1 MAPSDQP
8 TGKWGVSARPELGL
22 DIWVDN
28 SAAAKASGDS
38 KKKQSVLIRTISNN
52 QRVRSALFH
61 LSDEVTLIP
70 TFTQGPDFAS
80 IAQEE
85 FEEDQVVY
93 NRPYQIPMPV
103 AAAVANRTVK
113 QQRRSFTLP
122 RSREHIDNSDQ
133 ERYLGQQSNQWQQ
146 EDLISTSSRTRSR
159 SRSTSRAPG
168 RSQAAF
174 KAVES
179 VAMGLLAVFVLLI
192 AFQVLQLRV
201 VLSGSMLP
209 VLKIGDV
216 VLVENTKY
224 RKPQI
229 NDIVLYT
236 ARALDGTPVTTYAH
250 RIIGGSAQ
258 GGWTIKGD
266 NNNQPD
272 YGLKA
277 NKDVKGVVILTIP
290 KLGRLLSP
298 IPIALMLGGIWL
310 ISLSIGQLRKMF
322 SPTRDRY

>member
-1 MAPSDQP
+1 MAPLDQP
-8 TGKWGVSARPELGL
+8 TGKWVVSARPELGL

-122 RSREHIDNSDQ
+122 RSREHIGNSDQ

-146 EDLISTSSRTRSR
+146 
-159 SRSTSRAPG
+159 
-168 RSQAAF
+168 
-174 KAVES
+174 
-179 VAMGLLAVFVLLI
+179 
-192 AFQVLQLRV
+192 
-201 VLSGSMLP
+201 
-209 VLKIGDV
+209 
-216 VLVENTKY
+216 
-224 RKPQI
+224 
-229 NDIVLYT
+229 
-236 ARALDGTPVTTYAH
+236 
-250 RIIGGSAQ
+250 
-258 GGWTIKGD
+258 
-266 NNNQPD
+266 
-272 YGLKA
+272 
-277 NKDVKGVVILTIP
+277 
-290 KLGRLLSP
+290 
-298 IPIALMLGGIWL
+298 
-310 ISLSIGQLRKMF
+310 
-322 SPTRDRY
+322 

>member
-1 MAPSDQP
+1 MAPLDQP

-85 FEEDQVVY
+85 FEEDQIVY

-113 QQRRSFTLP
+113 QQRRRLTLP
-122 RSREHIDNSDQ
+122 KSWQSIDNSQSQSYQ
-133 ERYLGQQSNQWQQ
+133 EQPSNLWQQ
-146 EDLISTSSRTRSR
+146 EDLIPARSR
-159 SRSTSRAPG
+159 G
-168 RSQAAF
+168 RSAGRSKAAF

-179 VAMGLLAVFVLLI
+179 VAICL
-192 AFQVLQLRV
+192 
-201 VLSGSMLP
+201 
-209 VLKIGDV
+209 
-216 VLVENTKY
+216 
-224 RKPQI
+224 
-229 NDIVLYT
+229 LYT
-236 ARALDGTPVTTYAH
+236 
-250 RIIGGSAQ
+250 
-258 GGWTIKGD
+258 
-266 NNNQPD
+266 
-272 YGLKA
+272 
-277 NKDVKGVVILTIP
+277 
-290 KLGRLLSP
+290 SP
-298 IPIALMLGGIWL
+298 
-310 ISLSIGQLRKMF
+310 
-322 SPTRDRY
+322 SPRD

>member
-1 MAPSDQP
+1 MAPLDQP

-113 QQRRSFTLP
+113 QQRRRLTLP
-122 RSREHIDNSDQ
+122 KSRQSIDNSQPQSYQ
-133 ERYLGQQSNQWQQ
+133 EQPSNLWQQ
-146 EDLISTSSRTRSR
+146 EDLIPARSR
-159 SRSTSRAPG
+159 G
-168 RSQAAF
+168 RSAGRSKAAF

-298 IPIALMLGGIWL
+298 IPIALMLGGVWL

>member
-1 MAPSDQP
+1 VAPSDQP

-85 FEEDQVVY
+85 FEEDQIVY

-113 QQRRSFTLP
+113 QQRRKLTLP
-122 RSREHIDNSDQ
+122 KSRQSIDNSQPQRYQ
-133 ERYLGQQSNQWQQ
+133 EQPSNLWQQ
-146 EDLISTSSRTRSR
+146 EDLIPARSR
-159 SRSTSRAPG
+159 G
-168 RSQAAF
+168 RSAGRSKAAF
-174 KAVES
+174 KAFES

>member
-113 QQRRSFTLP
+113 QQRRKLTLP
-122 RSREHIDNSDQ
+122 KSRQSIDNSQPQRYQ
-133 ERYLGQQSNQWQQ
+133 EQPSNLWQQ
-146 EDLISTSSRTRSR
+146 EDLIPARSR
-159 SRSTSRAPG
+159 G
-168 RSQAAF
+168 RSAGRSKAAF
-174 KAVES
+174 KAFES

>member
-1 MAPSDQP
+1 MAPLDQP

-113 QQRRSFTLP
+113 QQRRKLTLP
-122 RSREHIDNSDQ
+122 KSRQSIDNSQPQSYQ
-133 ERYLGQQSNQWQQ
+133 EQPSNLWQQ
-146 EDLISTSSRTRSR
+146 EDLIPARSR
-159 SRSTSRAPG
+159 G
-168 RSQAAF
+168 RSAGRSRAAF

-322 SPTRDRY
+322 SPARDRY

>member
-1 MAPSDQP
+1 MAPLDQP

-113 QQRRSFTLP
+113 QQRRKLTLP
-122 RSREHIDNSDQ
+122 KSRQSIDNSQPQSYQ
-133 ERYLGQQSNQWQQ
+133 EQPSNLWQQ
-146 EDLISTSSRTRSR
+146 EDLIPARSR
-159 SRSTSRAPG
+159 G
-168 RSQAAF
+168 RSAGRSRAAF

>member
-1 MAPSDQP
+1 MAPLDQP

-85 FEEDQVVY
+85 FEEDQLVY

-113 QQRRSFTLP
+113 QQRRSFALP
-122 RSREHIDNSDQ
+122 KSRQSIDNSQPQRYQ
-133 ERYLGQQSNQWQQ
+133 EQPSNLWQQ
-146 EDLISTSSRTRSR
+146 EDLTPARSR
-159 SRSTSRAPG
+159 G
-168 RSQAAF
+168 RSAGRSKAAF
-174 KAVES
+174 KAFES

-322 SPTRDRY
+322 SSTRDRY

>member
-1 MAPSDQP
+1 VAPSDQP

-113 QQRRSFTLP
+113 QQRRKLTLP
-122 RSREHIDNSDQ
+122 KSRQSIDNLQPQSYQ
-133 ERYLGQQSNQWQQ
+133 EQPSNLWQQ
-146 EDLISTSSRTRSR
+146 EDLIPARSR
-159 SRSTSRAPG
+159 G
-168 RSQAAF
+168 RSAGRSKAAF

-298 IPIALMLGGIWL
+298 IPIALMLGGVWL

>member
-1 MAPSDQP
+1 VAPLDQP

-85 FEEDQVVY
+85 FEEDLVVY

-113 QQRRSFTLP
+113 QQRRRLTLP
-122 RSREHIDNSDQ
+122 KSRQSIDNSQPQRYQ
-133 ERYLGQQSNQWQQ
+133 EQPSNLWQQ
-146 EDLISTSSRTRSR
+146 KDLIPARSR
-159 SRSTSRAPG
+159 G
-168 RSQAAF
+168 RSAGRSKAAF
-174 KAVES
+174 KAFES

-250 RIIGGSAQ
+250 RIIGGSAER
-258 GGWTIKGD
+258 GWTIKGD
-266 NNNQPD
+266 NNSQPD

-277 NKDVKGVVILTIP
+277 DSDVKGVVLLTIP

-298 IPIALMLGGIWL
+298 LPIALMLGGIWL
-310 ISLSIGQLRKMF
+310 ISLSIGQIRKMI
-322 SPTRDRY
+322 SPTRVEY

>member
-1 MAPSDQP
+1 MAPLDQP

-113 QQRRSFTLP
+113 QQRRKLTLP
-122 RSREHIDNSDQ
+122 KSRQSIDNLQPQRYQ
-133 ERYLGQQSNQWQQ
+133 EQPSNLWQQ
-146 EDLISTSSRTRSR
+146 EDLIPARSR
-159 SRSTSRAPG
+159 G
-168 RSQAAF
+168 RSAGRSRAAF

>member
-1 MAPSDQP
+1 VAPLDQP

-113 QQRRSFTLP
+113 QQRRKLTLP
-122 RSREHIDNSDQ
+122 KSRQSIDNSQPQSYQ
-133 ERYLGQQSNQWQQ
+133 EQPSNLWQQ
-146 EDLISTSSRTRSR
+146 EDLIPARSR
-159 SRSTSRAPG
+159 G
-168 RSQAAF
+168 RSAGRSKAAF
-174 KAVES
+174 KAFES

>member
-1 MAPSDQP
+1 MAPLDQP

-113 QQRRSFTLP
+113 QQRRKLTLP
-122 RSREHIDNSDQ
+122 KSRQSIDNSQPQSYQ
-133 ERYLGQQSNQWQQ
+133 EQPSNLWQQ
-146 EDLISTSSRTRSR
+146 EDLIPARSR
-159 SRSTSRAPG
+159 G
-168 RSQAAF
+168 RSAGRSKAAF
-174 KAVES
+174 KAFES

>member
-1 MAPSDQP
+1 MAPLDQP

-85 FEEDQVVY
+85 FEEDQIVY

-113 QQRRSFTLP
+113 QQRRRLTLP
-122 RSREHIDNSDQ
+122 KSRQSIDNSQPQSYQ
-133 ERYLGQQSNQWQQ
+133 EQPSNLWQQ
-146 EDLISTSSRTRSR
+146 EDLIPARSR
-159 SRSTSRAPG
+159 G
-168 RSQAAF
+168 RSAGRSKAAF
-174 KAVES
+174 KAFES

>member
-113 QQRRSFTLP
+113 QQRRKLTLP
-122 RSREHIDNSDQ
+122 KSRQSIDNSQPQSYQ
-133 ERYLGQQSNQWQQ
+133 EQPSNLWQQ
-146 EDLISTSSRTRSR
+146 EDLIPARSR
-159 SRSTSRAPG
+159 G
-168 RSQAAF
+168 RSAGRSKAAF

>member
-1 MAPSDQP
+1 MAPLDQP

-113 QQRRSFTLP
+113 QQRRRLTLP
-122 RSREHIDNSDQ
+122 KSRQSIDNSQPQSYQ
-133 ERYLGQQSNQWQQ
+133 EQPSNLWQQ
-146 EDLISTSSRTRSR
+146 EDLIPARSR
-159 SRSTSRAPG
+159 G
-168 RSQAAF
+168 RSAGRSKAAF

>member
-1 MAPSDQP
+1 MAPLDQP

-113 QQRRSFTLP
+113 QQRRKLTLP
-122 RSREHIDNSDQ
+122 KSRQSIDNLQPQSYQ
-133 ERYLGQQSNQWQQ
+133 EQPSNLWQQ
-146 EDLISTSSRTRSR
+146 EDLIPARSR
-159 SRSTSRAPG
+159 G
-168 RSQAAF
+168 RSAGRSKAAF

>member
-28 SAAAKASGDS
+28 SATAKASGDS

-113 QQRRSFTLP
+113 QQRRKLTLP
-122 RSREHIDNSDQ
+122 KSRQSIDNLQPQRYQ
-133 ERYLGQQSNQWQQ
+133 EQPSNLWQQ
-146 EDLISTSSRTRSR
+146 EDLIPARSR
-159 SRSTSRAPG
+159 G
-168 RSQAAF
+168 RSAGRSRAAF

-298 IPIALMLGGIWL
+298 IPIALMLGGVWL

>member
-1 MAPSDQP
+1 VAPSDQP

-113 QQRRSFTLP
+113 QQRRKLTLP
-122 RSREHIDNSDQ
+122 KSRQSIDNLQPQSYQ
-133 ERYLGQQSNQWQQ
+133 EQPSNLWQQ
-146 EDLISTSSRTRSR
+146 EDLIPARSR
-159 SRSTSRAPG
+159 G
-168 RSQAAF
+168 RSAGRSKAAF
-174 KAVES
+174 KAFES

>member
-85 FEEDQVVY
+85 FEEDQIVY

-113 QQRRSFTLP
+113 QQRRKLTLP
-122 RSREHIDNSDQ
+122 KSRQSIDNLQPQSYQ
-133 ERYLGQQSNQWQQ
+133 EQPSNLWQQ
-146 EDLISTSSRTRSR
+146 EDLIPARSR
-159 SRSTSRAPG
+159 G
-168 RSQAAF
+168 RSAGRSRAAF
-174 KAVES
+174 KAFES

>member
-1 MAPSDQP
+1 VAPLDQP

-103 AAAVANRTVK
+103 AAAVTNRTVK
-113 QQRRSFTLP
+113 QPRRSFTLP
-122 RSREHIDNSDQ
+122 RSREHIDNSNQ
-133 ERYLGQQSNQWQQ
+133 SSYSQQQSDQWQQ
-146 EDLISTSSRTRSR
+146 EDLTPTRSR
-159 SRSTSRAPG
+159 G
-168 RSQAAF
+168 RSAGRSKAAF

-192 AFQVLQLRV
+192 AFQVIQLRV

-216 VLVENTKY
+216 VLVESTKY
-224 RKPQI
+224 RQPKI

-258 GGWTIKGD
+258 DGWTIKGD

-277 NKDVKGVVILTIP
+277 NKDVKGVVLLNIP

-322 SPTRDRY
+322 SPTRVRY

>member
-1 MAPSDQP
+1 VAPLDQP

-113 QQRRSFTLP
+113 QQRRSFALP
-122 RSREHIDNSDQ
+122 KSRQSIDNSQPQSYQ
-133 ERYLGQQSNQWQQ
+133 EQPSNLWQQ
-146 EDLISTSSRTRSR
+146 EDLTPARSR
-159 SRSTSRAPG
+159 G
-168 RSQAAF
+168 RSAGRSKAAF
-174 KAVES
+174 KAFES

-322 SPTRDRY
+322 SPTSDRY

>member
-113 QQRRSFTLP
+113 QQRRKLTLP
-122 RSREHIDNSDQ
+122 KSRQSIDNLQPQSYQ
-133 ERYLGQQSNQWQQ
+133 EQPSNLWQQ
-146 EDLISTSSRTRSR
+146 EDLIPARSR
-159 SRSTSRAPG
+159 G
-168 RSQAAF
+168 RSAGRSKAAF
-174 KAVES
+174 KAFES

>member
-1 MAPSDQP
+1 VAPLDQP
-8 TGKWGVSARPELGL
+8 AGKWGVSARPELGL

-113 QQRRSFTLP
+113 QQRRSFALP
-122 RSREHIDNSDQ
+122 KSRQNIDNSQPQRYQ
-133 ERYLGQQSNQWQQ
+133 EQPSNLWQQ
-146 EDLISTSSRTRSR
+146 EDLIPA
-159 SRSTSRAPG
+159 RSTSRAPG
-168 RSQAAF
+168 RSRAAF

-209 VLKIGDV
+209 ALQIGDV

-250 RIIGGSAQ
+250 RIIGGSAKD
-258 GGWTIKGD
+258 GWTIKGD

-277 NKDVKGVVILTIP
+277 NSDVKGVVLLNIP

-298 IPIALMLGGIWL
+298 KPISLLLGGIWL
-310 ISLSIGQLRKMF
+310 ISLAFGQLRKMRA
-322 SPTRDRY
+322 S

>member
-113 QQRRSFTLP
+113 QQRRKLTLP
-122 RSREHIDNSDQ
+122 KSRQSIDNSQPQRYQ
-133 ERYLGQQSNQWQQ
+133 EQPSNLWQQ
-146 EDLISTSSRTRSR
+146 EDLIPARSR
-159 SRSTSRAPG
+159 G
-168 RSQAAF
+168 RSAGRSKAAF